1 MRPTSFPGPFGGPKG
16 PGNEVGPIERHEWCS
31 LLHLPSAL
39 NCCVFNPFTPKF
51 KQYIL
56 PTFPKRNVEF
66 RAFNSPS
73 SERSPFRALPLPQSG
88 ARSESLTKGQRPKRY
103 LSLFSR
109 PPLFSTVPRDE
120 RLVDSPVFYALCIFY
135 VFQGD
140 AVGDDL
146 PKAAADRGSAAACQ
160 PAEEADQR
168 VGHTADGSARRD
180 GMADVSA
187 GSPAPGEEDER
198 QMARE
203 FTIQAAKDQKM
214 VDCEDT
220 TPLNCTSRARQL
232 GRAESP
238 AKREDSPAWDTDRA
252 ARTEK
257 ATRGGPQSQSGAVSP
272 AEREDSPAW
281 AADQAARSGMQ
292 AARGG
297 SQSQSGAVSPAKGE
311 DSPAWDTD
319 QAARTEKELTR
330 GGPQSQSGAVSPPER
345 EDSPA
350 SAADQAAR
358 TEQARG
364 RPQSQSC
371 PVGALARPNHWR
383 ETSPVDQLTRERLS
397 AVDTEG
403 CPREEQ
409 ELLADTDCSFVH
421 ERERLGTR
429 TQLSQAEG
437 VASVED
443 EDRVANCGQCIA
455 FSGERSGQYFAD
467 NTREGRVE
475 CWSISCDRDKT
486 SEAGW
491 EIMTEAPLGP
501 ELTCEGYFGTSV
513 ETRNTAW
520 QKGGEGTE
528 HITVATEQSYQG
540 DEESNSEVLISVSG
554 AHETL
559 DISKS
564 QRSPPAAGAT
574 CCATEEPCR
583 AGSTELGPTPH
594 QTALA
599 ACAGLVSEQC
609 CAPRSE
615 CTGQRLHKE
624 ACQSPAII
632 ACPTSGQTAGSQPR
646 QTGAPAKP
654 ANEGRGTAVLCVTT
668 IVAKIVGTIGP
679 SPLPPSSM
687 LRYRLIG
694 PVR

>member
-1 MRPTSFPGPFGGPKG
+1 MLASVSPPS
-16 PGNEVGPIERHEWCS
+16 ERS
-31 LLHLPSAL
+31 P
-39 NCCVFNPFTPKF
+39 
-51 KQYIL
+51 
-56 PTFPKRNVEF
+56 F

-311 DSPAWDTD
+311 DSPAWAAD
-319 QAARTEKELTR
+319 QAARTEKE
-330 GGPQSQSGAVSPPER
+330 
-345 EDSPA
+345 
-350 SAADQAAR
+350 AAR
-358 TEQARG
+358 G
-364 RPQSQSC
+364 QSC
-371 PVGALARPNHWR
+371 AVGCLVRPNHWR
-383 ETSPVDQLTRERLS
+383 ETSPVDQLTRETPS

-513 ETRNTAW
+513 KTRNTAG

-540 DEESNSEVLISVSG
+540 DEESNSEVLISVCG

-694 PVR
+694 PVRWHNFVRGEALYLPPIWLVVSENDRLNL